1 MLSDNDFNKL
11 YRYALSLCNNE
22 DDAFDL
28 VQAAFEKYLSSR
40 VQVEKPLPYIRTII
54 RNRYFD
60 EYRRNKLSV
69 VMDIEYDDEELK
81 SLEELQI
88 DEQEVELVL
97 SQLNDGEREILFL
110 WAVEGFTIQEIA
122 NLSGEPKGTLLSR
135 VHRLKKRLQE
145 HSMFKSFVNR
155 GEQ

>member
-11 YRYALSLCNNE
+11 FRYALSLCNNQ

-28 VQAAFEKYLSSR
+28 VQASFEKYLRSK
-40 VQVEKPLPYIRTII
+40 VQVEKPVPYIRTII

-60 EYRRNKLSV
+60 DYRRHKLSV
-69 VMDIEYDDEELK
+69 VADVDYDDEELK
-81 SLEELQI
+81 TLEELQI
-88 DEQEVELVL
+88 DHQEVELVL
-97 SQLNDGEREILFL
+97 SQVNDDEREILFL

-135 VHRLKKRLQE
+135 VHRLKKRLKDN
-145 HSMFKSFVNR
+145 SMFKYFANR